1 MTATTEQLIDEWIG
15 RFGEPPILADAE
27 LMRALLAEHPASAE
41 QPL

>member
-1 MTATTEQLIDEWIG
+1 MPTETERLIDEWIV
-15 RFGEPPILADAE
+15 RFGEPPVLADAE